1 MPHALV
7 TAGPLVVYWLGAQYS
22 NNKFAEYLVAQ
33 ESVVGYE
40 LREVYV
46 AWWHWSGLMDICA
59 RTGRC
64 GSE

>member
-1 MPHALV
+1 MRREHFTPYCASSCLMLSF

-46 AWWHWSGLMDICA
+46 VAL
-59 RTGRC
+59 
-64 GSE
+64 E